1 MNVSEYFSN
10 PQTCQCK
17 ESKFCY
23 QPHGHVITGDL
34 RVIENAELREI
45 VAKGPKY
52 REPNRVNWKTTET
65 MFLESIDLYAKNWF
79 KREQVELK
87 YLSEWKDQLKEL
99 VADRISNLKG
109 HFKSPKCKVLDQ
121 PDVKD
126 TLHKLHANYVLVS
139 ADKAANN
146 VIIVCR
152 KYYID
157 TLVKE
162 LGINNVNIN
171 NPTYI
176 PIDDSF
182 ETIMTSH
189 NQFVTSVGLEISEED
204 QNLPY
209 LYWTPKLHKSP
220 YKHRFVAGSSK
231 CTTKDLSCLLTKVL
245 STIKDGLV
253 RYCNTKT
260 SRNGVNN
267 MWILKNSTSLL
278 SSLDQLDVRTATS
291 VKTFAFQHFTPQ
303 YHMIY

>member
-17 ESKFCY
+17 ESRFCY
-23 QPHGHVITGDL
+23 KPHGHVITGDL
-34 RVIENAELREI
+34 RVTENAKLREL

-52 REPNRVNWKTTET
+52 REPNRVHWKATET
-65 MFLESIDLYAKNWF
+65 MFLESIDLYAKNWS

-126 TLHKLHANYVLVS
+126 TLHKLHANYVLVP

-146 VIIVCR
+146 VIIVCK

-176 PIDDSF
+176 PVDDSF
-182 ETIMTSH
+182 ETIMKSH
-189 NQFVTSVGLEISEED
+189 NQFITSVGLEISEED

-209 LYWTPKLHKSP
+209 LYWTPI
-220 YKHRFVAGSSK
+220 
-231 CTTKDLSCLLTKVL
+231 SC
-245 STIKDGLV
+245 INHHINIGL
-253 RYCNTKT
+253 
-260 SRNGVNN
+260 
-267 MWILKNSTSLL
+267 
-278 SSLDQLDVRTATS
+278 
-291 VKTFAFQHFTPQ
+291 
-303 YHMIY
+303 